1 MFKYLLSLILVLIVT
16 ISYSQ
21 NSSTNIYRQDL
32 LQIRLTDSIKIP
44 YKYLVASNQA
54 LTELKS
60 YKGNIEGFL
69 NERTRNKDIVIA
81 SQQKEIKF
89 LKERDDKK
97 DALIQAYQKDSVIVE
112 RQLQDFKKA
121 ARQERAKKWGIGV
134 TVPIAAV
141 LGFLLGWYLP
151 H

>member
-1 MFKYLLSLILVLIVT
+1 MI
-16 ISYSQ
+16 
-21 NSSTNIYRQDL
+21 
-32 LQIRLTDSIKIP
+32 
-44 YKYLVASNQA
+44 
-54 LTELKS
+54 ELKS

-69 NERTRNKDIVIA
+69 NDRTRNLNIVIS
-81 SQQKEIKF
+81 SQQKEIEL
-89 LKERDDKK
+89 LKKRDDKK
-97 DALIQAYQKDSVIVE
+97 EALIQSYQKDSAVVE

-121 ARQERAKKWGIGV
+121 ARTERAKKWGIGV